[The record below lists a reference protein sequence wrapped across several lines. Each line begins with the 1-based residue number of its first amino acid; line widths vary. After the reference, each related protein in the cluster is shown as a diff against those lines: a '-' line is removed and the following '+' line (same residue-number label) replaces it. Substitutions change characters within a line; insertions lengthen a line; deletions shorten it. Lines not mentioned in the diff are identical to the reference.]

1 MVTNQK
7 LEPRNLELSSL
18 MNDAK
23 LHLDKGNLS
32 AAVDSALGLVK
43 SNPTV
48 YAARAFLFELS
59 LFSGDWDRADRQL
72 DVIGHQDANA
82 AIGSLI
88 YRQNL
93 SAERDRIKFFSEGLR
108 PETPEAPTDYINDLF
123 TANDLVREGK
133 TAEAR
138 ELLDKVEEE
147 RPAFPC
153 TVNGEGFSD
162 IRDYN
167 DLTMCAFEAIVKD
180 SYVWLPFASVKSLEF
195 LERKSLRDVFWPQAQ
210 FELTNG
216 TSGELFLPSLYVN
229 TYKNGDDQ
237 VRLGRSVDWRE
248 AGDDIYIGEGTRVF
262 TMDGK
267 DKPIL
272 DIKSIEFNHEAD

>member
-1 MVTNQK
+1 
-7 LEPRNLELSSL
+7 

-23 LHLDKGNLS
+23 LHLDKGNLT
-32 AAVDSALGLVK
+32 AAVESAIGLVK

-72 DVIGHQDANA
+72 DTIGHQDANS

-93 SAERDRIKFFSEGLR
+93 SAERDRIKFFAEGLR
-108 PETPEAPTDYINDLF
+108 PETPETPTDYINDLF
-123 TANDLVREGK
+123 AANDLVRDGK

-147 RPAFPC
+147 RPAYSC

-162 IRDYN
+162 FRDYN

-180 SYVWLPFASVKSLEF
+180 SYVWLPFSSVKKLDF
-195 LERKSLRDVFWPQAQ
+195 LERKSLRDVYWPQAQ

-229 TYKNGDDQ
+229 TFKNADDQ
-237 VRLGRSVDWRE
+237 VRLGRTVDWRE
-248 AGDDIYIGEGTRVF
+248 AGDDIYVGEGTRVF

-272 DIKSIEFNHEAD
+272 DLKTIEFNHEAG

>member
-7 LEPRNLELSSL
+7 LEPGNLELSSL

-43 SNPTV
+43 SNPTA

-108 PETPEAPTDYINDLF
+108 PETPEAPTEYINDLF

-229 TYKNGDDQ
+229 TYKSGDDQ

-248 AGDDIYIGEGTRVF
+248 AGDDMYIGEGTRVF

-272 DIKSIEFNHEAD
+272 DIKSIEFNHEAG

>member
-1 MVTNQK
+1 
-7 LEPRNLELSSL
+7 

-23 LHLDKGNLS
+23 LQLDRGNLA
-32 AAVDSALGLVK
+32 AAVESALGLVK

-59 LFSGDWDRADRQL
+59 LFSGEWDRADRQL
-72 DVIGHQDANA
+72 DVIGHQDANS

-93 SAERDRIKFFSEGLR
+93 SAERDRIKFFAEGLR
-108 PETPEAPTDYINDLF
+108 PETPETPSAYVNDLF
-123 TANDLVREGK
+123 VANDLIREGK

-138 ELLDKVEEE
+138 ELLDKVAEE
-147 RPAFPC
+147 RPAFSC
-153 TVNGEGFSD
+153 TINGKGFSD

-167 DLTMCAFEAIVKD
+167 DPTMCVFEAIVKD
-180 SYVWLPFASVKSLEF
+180 SYVWLPFESVKKIEF
-195 LERKSLRDVFWPQAQ
+195 FERKSLRDVYWPQAQ
-210 FELTNG
+210 FQLTNG
-216 TSGELFLPSLYVN
+216 TTGELFIPSLYVN
-229 TYKNGDDQ
+229 SWKNDDDQ
-237 VRLGRSVDWRE
+237 IRLGRSVDWRE
-248 AGDDIYIGEGTRVF
+248 AGDDIYIGEGARIY

-272 DIKSIEFNHEAD
+272 DLRSIEFTHD